1 MGIFLIDRFVCR
13 EFQTFS
19 CIFVSM
25 LISICYLCKLINHVS
40 SKSTNF
46 ESRKFFSKLGPL
58 VWQLSYDHLK
68 KVSSSL
74 QTDSKEIIPKTQSVP
89 RISLLMF
96 YTKFKTFSIE
106 RGLNIILYKTEPID
120 EPRIV
125 VRKSL
130 RNALSIV
137 LVAICILFEILKN
150 ILKPF

>member
-25 LISICYLCKLINHVS
+25 LISICYLCKLINHVG
-40 SKSTNF
+40 SKLTNF
-46 ESRKFFSKLGPL
+46 ESRKCFSKLGPL

-96 YTKFKTFSIE
+96 QTRYAHIICNIFS
-106 RGLNIILYKTEPID
+106 LQNTLDKTEPVD

-137 LVAICILFEILKN
+137 LVAICILF
-150 ILKPF
+150 